1 METILESLNARLS
14 QIVYR
19 TQDFV
24 GRKKESGIVHKM
36 LEEAW
41 AKTLLTPLLILY
53 GVHGIGKSWLIE
65 HLGVLYAFSANRWR
79 ETGNASLSVVVKAD
93 TYSEPGGLL
102 SIIIAIVK
110 GLESG
115 LGRAAV
121 ELGIDQQLTRLAQVS
136 PTNLST
142 LQVQDKFDEL
152 VDILGKLCD
161 KRIVPVLLFDS
172 AERLSKQMLD
182 DLIDWLVKPLVLR
195 PDILFIFAARGRFE
209 LKDLKVHKRCLPC
222 QLEPFTRDEIEEKI
236 KTRGNGLLLEP
247 VEDFS
252 GGHPLTI
259 EAVYEC
265 ARLITEQDR
274 LPMSDVFERKTEEIA
289 QVLDAAI
296 VQNRFMQGLNDEQQ
310 KLLEAVCILRKF
322 NPMSLKRFA
331 ARFVD
336 EKYAQESTAF
346 YLRVLGDLVDSKL
359 VEWTRVARAHV
370 LDNVVRHMM
379 SYNLK
384 VRDPQ
389 GFRARHEE
397 AAGMYGRMITES
409 PAQGSLFI
417 LERLYHLACL
427 SDVSRAII
435 EDEIDTIVQADKL
448 DVDQVFNLKK
458 EFCGDDKIPGD
469 VELRQMLGAEICH
482 LLDERLDKLMG
493 S

>member
-1 METILESLNARLS
+1 MKTILESLNARLS

-19 TQDFV
+19 PRDFV
-24 GRKKESGIVHKM
+24 GRKKESGVVHKM

-41 AKTLLTPLLILY
+41 AKTLVTPFLILF

-65 HLGVLYAFSANRWR
+65 HLGVLYAFSADRWQ
-79 ETGNASLSVVVKAD
+79 EMGNASLSVVVKAD
-93 TYSEPGGLL
+93 AYGETDGLL
-102 SIIIAIVK
+102 SILIAIVK
-110 GLESG
+110 GLDSG
-115 LGRAAV
+115 LGHAAV
-121 ELGIDQQLTRLAQVS
+121 ELGIDQQLKSLSQES
-136 PTNLST
+136 PASLST

-152 VDILGKLCD
+152 VDLLGQLCD

-172 AERLSKQMLD
+172 VEQLSKLMLD
-182 DLIDWLVKPLVLR
+182 NLIDWLVKPLILR
-195 PDILFIFAARGRFE
+195 PDILFVFAARGRFE
-209 LKDLKVHKRCLPC
+209 LKDLKVHKRCLAY
-222 QLEPFTRDEIEEKI
+222 QLEPFTRDEIEDKI

-252 GGHPLTI
+252 YGHPLTV
-259 EAVYEC
+259 EAVCEC

-296 VQNRFMQGLNDEQQ
+296 VQDKFMQGLNDEQQ

-331 ARFVD
+331 AKFVD

-379 SYNLK
+379 SHNLR
-384 VRDPQ
+384 VRDLE
-389 GFRARHEE
+389 GFRARHQE
-397 AAGMYGRMITES
+397 AADMYGRMMTES
-409 PAQGSLFI
+409 PAQGGLFI

-427 SDVSRAII
+427 SSISKETI
-435 EDEIDTIVQADKL
+435 EDEIGRIVQADKL

-458 EFCGDDKIPGD
+458 EFCGDENIPGD
-469 VELRQMLGAEICH
+469 VELRHLLGSDICH
-482 LLDERLDKLMG
+482 ILDERLDKLM
-493 S
+493 SS